1 MTSPGT
7 TDRSTNPRARFSIA
21 TALLLVSSLLLALN
35 LLLLVQDRLLRKSSA
50 EARELSPPAE
60 LHEFERRRIE
70 VFRSASP
77 SVVHITTLKVQARPF
92 STNSREVPAG
102 TGSGFIWDEAAH
114 IVTNFHV
121 IQGASRA
128 VVTLADQRSFEARL
142 VGLDPD
148 HDLAVLR
155 LEAAPEDLVA
165 LPLGQSKNLLV
176 GQQALAIGNPF
187 GLDQTLTT
195 GVVSALD
202 REIESANGRP
212 IRGVIQTDA
221 AINPG
226 NSGGPLLDS
235 SGRLI
240 GVNTAIYSRTGASV
254 GIGFAI
260 PVDTVR
266 RIVPELIAHGRRI
279 RPGLGV
285 QLASE
290 SVNARLKLLGVLVLS
305 TVPGSGAER
314 AGIRSTQRN
323 NDGRLVLGDV
333 ITAISGRPIRSID
346 DIHIALEETKVGE
359 SVIVRVEREGKSLDL
374 KVELHDLS

>member
-1 MTSPGT
+1 MSSPETSNHSPPPT
-7 TDRSTNPRARFSIA
+7 SRFSLA
-21 TALLLVSSLLLALN
+21 TALLLVSSLLLSLN
-35 LLLLVQDRLLRKSSA
+35 LLLLIQDRVLRKSKA
-50 EARELSPPAE
+50 EARELSTPAD
-60 LHEFERRRIE
+60 LHESERRRIE

-77 SVVHITTLKVQARPF
+77 AVVHITTLKVQARPF
-92 STNSREVPAG
+92 SINSREVPAG
-102 TGSGFIWDEAAH
+102 TGSGFVWDDSTH
-114 IVTNFHV
+114 IVTNYHV

-128 VVTLADQRSFEARL
+128 VVTLADQRNYEARI
-142 VGLDPD
+142 VGQDPD

-155 LEAAPEDLVA
+155 LDGAPKDLVA
-165 LPLGQSKNLLV
+165 LPIGQSKDLLV

-202 REIESANGRP
+202 REIESVSGRP

-260 PVDTVR
+260 PVDTLR

-279 RPGLGV
+279 RPSLGV
-285 QLASE
+285 QLAND
-290 SVNARLKLLGVLVLS
+290 SVSARLKLPGLLVLS

-314 AGIRSTQRN
+314 AGIRSTQRGE
-323 NDGRLVLGDV
+323 DGRLILGDV
-333 ITAISGRPIRSID
+333 ITAISGKAIRSID
-346 DIHIALEETKVGE
+346 DIHLALEETKVGE

-374 KVELHDLS
+374 KIELHDLS